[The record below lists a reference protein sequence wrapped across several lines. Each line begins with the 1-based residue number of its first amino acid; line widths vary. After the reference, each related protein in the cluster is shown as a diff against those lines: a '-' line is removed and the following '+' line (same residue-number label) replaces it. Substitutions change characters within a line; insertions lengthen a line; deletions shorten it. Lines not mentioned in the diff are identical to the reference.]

1 MPFRID
7 NPGGGDCGFYA
18 FAIGLIATIQKEYA
32 ENGKNSKTFAQWQS
46 KGLNNVSLREILGID
61 LNQLYESPY
70 TYKKE
75 TLLKLQMSLRSIS
88 ATAYKND
95 LLKKIAEAKS
105 NGSTQVESSPVYHKF
120 MELVHY
126 YLKEEQEENALDKIK
141 QFNELALSPEVLD
154 LAQKTAKS
162 LGPKLKAKSFEEGQK
177 IENAHVK
184 EALLADVLS
193 GGKANPR
200 SIILK
205 GVEKIKEQGRWATH
219 SDLKEVADQLK
230 VNLYVTHELNGEP
243 MKGCPTIVLNNE
255 GQSIHWTTTV
265 EELPQLKAK
274 PIKKERVENP
284 KLTEETH
291 TSSKNHESSR
301 SLESSKTREPSKDRE
316 TQVIAATVSTQANEK
331 KAERYQQHI
340 KTLMVSASDP
350 RFFAGVQ
357 KRIEN
362 LDKLDNEEALKNE
375 HGVRIES
382 DEEFATRLQEAE
394 FRRANLK

>member
-18 FAIGLIATIQKEYA
+18 FAIGLIATIQKEH
-32 ENGKNSKTFAQWQS
+32 EDSKNSKTFAKWQK
-46 KGLNNVSLREILGID
+46 KGLNNVGLQEILDID

-88 ATAYKND
+88 ATAYKYD
-95 LLKKIAEAKS
+95 LFEKIAQAKR

-126 YLKEEQEENALDKIK
+126 YLKEEQEESALDKIK

-154 LAQKTAKS
+154 LAKKTSKS
-162 LGPKLKAKSFEEGQK
+162 LAPKLIGSFQENEP

-193 GGKANPR
+193 GGKENPR
-200 SIILK
+200 SVILK
-205 GVEKIKEQGRWATH
+205 GIEKIKEQGRWATH
-219 SDLKEVADQLK
+219 SDLKEVADQLE
-230 VNLYVTHELNGEP
+230 VNLYVTNELNGKP

-255 GQSIHWTTTV
+255 GRSVHWTTTV
-265 EELPQLKAK
+265 EELPQPKAL
-274 PIKKERVENP
+274 PIEKRIERP
-284 KLTEETH
+284 KSTEETY
-291 TSSKNHESSR
+291 TSSKDH
-301 SLESSKTREPSKDRE
+301 ESSKTRESSKDRE
-316 TQVIAATVSTQANEK
+316 TQVIAATVSTQINED
-331 KAERYQQHI
+331 KAERYQQHV
-340 KTLMVSASDP
+340 KTLMVTASDP
-350 RFFAGVQ
+350 RFFASVQ

-362 LDKLDNEEALKNE
+362 LDKLDKEEALKNE
-375 HGVRIES
+375 HGVQIES
-382 DEEFATRLQEAE
+382 DEDFAIRLQEAE

>member
-1 MPFRID
+1 MSYRID

-18 FAIGLIATIQKEYA
+18 LAIGLIATIQKEYE
-32 ENGKNSKTFAQWQS
+32 ENKKNKTFTQWQK
-46 KGLNNVSLREILGID
+46 KGLNHVSLPEILDID

-75 TLLKLQMSLRSIS
+75 TLLKLQMSLRDIS

-95 LLKKIAEAKS
+95 LLKKIAQAKS
-105 NGSTQVESSPVYHKF
+105 SGSTQVESSPVYHKF

-162 LGPKLKAKSFEEGQK
+162 LEPKLQGKSFEQGQK

-184 EALLADVLS
+184 EALMADVLS
-193 GGKANPR
+193 GGKENSR
-200 SIILK
+200 SVILK
-205 GVEKIKEQGRWATH
+205 GIEKIKEQGRWATH
-219 SDLKEVADQLK
+219 SDLKEVAEQLE
-230 VNLYVTHELNGEP
+230 VNLYVTNELNGAP
-243 MKGCPTIVLNNE
+243 KKGCPTIVLNNE

-265 EELPQLKAK
+265 EELPAPKVKPVEKRIESPK
-274 PIKKERVENP
+274 PI
-284 KLTEETH
+284 EETH
-291 TSSKNHESSR
+291 TSSKEQ
-301 SLESSKTREPSKDRE
+301 ESSKTRESSKEHESSKDRE
-316 TQVIAATVSTQANEK
+316 SRVIAATVSTQINEE
-331 KAERYQQHI
+331 KAERYQQHV

-350 RFFAGVQ
+350 RFFASVQ

-362 LDKLDNEEALKNE
+362 LDKLDKEEALKNE
-375 HGVRIES
+375 HGAQIES
-382 DEEFATRLQEAE
+382 DEDFAIRLQEAE